1 MAYLKLDAMKTSRK
15 TFGSQ
20 YNVHEKVIVALYVND
35 KEYRFCI
42 SLLSHE
48 DSNKQTSFPAFWVL
62 ILWRFNKFHQML
74 LLPFTFISQQ
84 LQSRVQSAFFFRN
97 LYLKNSTLFH
107 LFLWFLSFKFLETKW
122 RKGHLL
128 RSKRKKET

>member
-48 DSNKQTSFPAFWVL
+48 DSNKQTSFPAF
-62 ILWRFNKFHQML
+62 
-74 LLPFTFISQQ
+74 
-84 LQSRVQSAFFFRN
+84 
-97 LYLKNSTLFH
+97 
-107 LFLWFLSFKFLETKW
+107 
-122 RKGHLL
+122 
-128 RSKRKKET
+128 